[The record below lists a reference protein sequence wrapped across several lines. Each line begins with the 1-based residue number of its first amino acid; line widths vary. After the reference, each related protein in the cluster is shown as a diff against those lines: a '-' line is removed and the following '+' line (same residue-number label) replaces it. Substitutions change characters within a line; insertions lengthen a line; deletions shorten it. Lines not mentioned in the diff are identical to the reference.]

1 MSRLSAQ
8 RTARNISD
16 RRYDGERVFADDTGR
31 LWIAASMDD
40 AIVFTCISDGRG
52 SARALAVDFARLDDS
67 IGDDTLR
74 AWLDQA
80 PRIGTLP

>member
-1 MSRLSAQ
+1 MPRLSA
-8 RTARNISD
+8 RSSTY

-40 AIVFTCISDGRG
+40 AVVFTCISDGRG
-52 SARALAVDFARLDDS
+52 ASRALAVDFARLDAS
-67 IGDDTLR
+67 VGDDLLR